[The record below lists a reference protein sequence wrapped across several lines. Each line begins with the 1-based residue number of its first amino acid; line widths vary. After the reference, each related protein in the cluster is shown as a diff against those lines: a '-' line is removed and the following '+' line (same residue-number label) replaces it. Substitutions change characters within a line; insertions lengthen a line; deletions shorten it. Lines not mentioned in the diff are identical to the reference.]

1 MRQFKKMLLLV
12 TVAVAALAA
21 TDVSSAVDTPKDRTV
36 AMYFHRTERCP
47 TCKKMGAYS
56 EETVKEAFADQLK
69 DGTVEFHMIDFQDPK
84 NARLAKGYKVEGP
97 ALIVA
102 KIVDNR
108 VVEYKDLE
116 GIWDRVTDKA
126 KFSEYVEENI
136 AAYQKK

>member
-1 MRQFKKMLLLV
+1 MRRFEKTLLLIA
-12 TVAVAALAA
+12 VAVAAWAT
-21 TDVSSAVDTPKDRTV
+21 TDVSSAADTPKDRVV

-56 EETVKEAFADQLK
+56 EETVKKAFAEQLK

-102 KIVDNR
+102 RIVDNR
-108 VVEYKDLE
+108 VAEYKDLE
-116 GIWDRVTDKA
+116 GIWERVADKA
-126 KFSEYVEENI
+126 KFSKYVEENV
-136 AAYQKK
+136 AAYEKK